1 MPAYLTE
8 RTDYSSRFSDSEGR
22 IVVVENVVVSFVA
35 IGGDWARKLLEVVHD
50 RRHAGLAQIGAI
62 DVASAA
68 GSVAGLIVTGT

>member
-1 MPAYLTE
+1 M
-8 RTDYSSRFSDSEGR
+8 
-22 IVVVENVVVSFVA
+22 SFVA